1 MLTINNKQF
10 NSSNTESMSVSR
22 SPYRLPVAWRR
33 LFSSFAELEGDYRFL
48 LEWAG
53 LYNLYAVAH
62 KEG

>member
-10 NSSNTESMSVSR
+10 NSSNTESMPVSR

-33 LFSSFAELEGDYRFL
+33 LFSRVEGDYRFL